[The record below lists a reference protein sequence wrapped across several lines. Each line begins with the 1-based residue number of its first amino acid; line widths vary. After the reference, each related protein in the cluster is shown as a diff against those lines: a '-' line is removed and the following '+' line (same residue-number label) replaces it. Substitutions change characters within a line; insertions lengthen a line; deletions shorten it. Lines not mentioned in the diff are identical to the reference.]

1 MSPLVM
7 PFVIGAVVLLG
18 MLLGIFAIF
27 RAFYVKVEQGT
38 ALIVNDLSATPK
50 VRFTGSLVIPV
61 LYKAELMRVSLITLQ
76 VDRRGKEGLICKD
89 NMRADI
95 TVAFYLR
102 VNETQ
107 ADVLRVAKAIG
118 AHRAS
123 DRNAVDELF
132 NAKFSEALK
141 TVGKKFEFTELFEKR
156 QEFRDE
162 IVKIIG
168 ADLNGYV
175 LEDVAID
182 YLEQTPKHLLDS
194 NNILDA
200 EGIRKITERTATQN
214 VVTNELEQNEK
225 LAITKKNV
233 EAREA
238 TLALE
243 RQQAEA
249 EARQKR
255 EIETIRSREE
265 AEAARVREEQRLIAE
280 AARLETE
287 EKLKIRE
294 QNVQREVEVAEQ
306 NRQRA
311 VAIEVERVQRAKAL
325 EQVTTDREVQL
336 QGVERDKVVEVGKK
350 DVANITRERIAID
363 KTVTVEE
370 ERIKEVRVVSEAER
384 DKQARVLA
392 AEAAAQEEM
401 VRAVKEAEA
410 AEAASRHKAVELA
423 TMAQASEA
431 AAKHKAAELATM
443 AQAKLEAAS
452 READAKRI
460 LAEASRVELAAPG
473 LAEAAVREAEAGA
486 IEKVGAAEARVL
498 EAKAEAVY
506 KQGSA
511 EARVLAERLAAQADG
526 EAKLGQ
532 AKATAA
538 ESVGVAEATV
548 TARQLAAQAEGE
560 AKLGQAKATAAESV
574 GLAEAKVLAERLAA
588 QAAGE
593 AKLGTAKATAVES
606 VGVAEANVTAKK
618 LMAEAEGL
626 TKKFE
631 AIDSLSDRAR
641 QHEEF
646 RMTLQGHL
654 EQAMAAIHAGRDVS
668 KENAEVI
675 ASALRNAN
683 IDLVGGDGG
692 MFDSLSKALT
702 LGKSIEG
709 FAGKSPI
716 VQDLLAR
723 FLGTGNGAARL
734 AGGAPTVP
742 ITPEVFEQVAP
753 KVDAPAVA
761 PAAAAD
767 PVA

>member
-1 MSPLVM
+1 MSASLLM
-7 PFVIGAVVLLG
+7 PVVIGAGVILL
-18 MLLGIFAIF
+18 MLLGVFALF
-27 RAFYVKVEQGT
+27 SAFYVKVEQGT
-38 ALIVNDLSATPK
+38 ALIINDLSAQPK
-50 VRFTGSLVIPV
+50 VRFTGSLILPV
-61 LYKAELMRVSLITLQ
+61 LYKAELMRVSLITLE
-76 VDRRGKEGLICKD
+76 VDRRGKEGLICRD

-118 AHRAS
+118 ADRAS
-123 DRNAVDELF
+123 DREAVDELF

-162 IVKIIG
+162 IVKVIG
-168 ADLNGYV
+168 NDLNGYV

-182 YLEQTPKHLLDS
+182 YLEQTPKHLLDH

-255 EIETIRSREE
+255 EIETIQAREA
-265 AEAARVREEQRLIAE
+265 AETARVREEQRLIAE
-280 AARLETE
+280 QARLESD
-287 EKLKIRE
+287 EKIRIRE

-311 VAIEVERVQRAKAL
+311 VAIEVERVARARQM
-325 EQVTTDREVQL
+325 EEVTTDREVQL

-384 DKQARVLA
+384 EKQARVLA
-392 AEAAAQEEM
+392 AEAAAQEAM
-401 VRAVKEAEA
+401 VRSVKEAEA
-410 AEAASRHKAVELA
+410 AEAAARHRALEIT
-423 TMAQASEA
+423 TMAQAR
-431 AAKHKAAELATM
+431 LD
-443 AQAKLEAAS
+443 AAS
-452 READAKRI
+452 RESDAKRM
-460 LAEASRVELAAPG
+460 LAEAIRVEMAAPG
-473 LAEAAVREAEAGA
+473 LAETDVRHAEAAA

-498 EAKAEAVY
+498 EAKADAAY

-511 EARVLAERLAAQADG
+511 EARVLGERLGAQAQG
-526 EAKLGQ
+526 EAKLG
-532 AKATAA
+532 
-538 ESVGVAEATV
+538 E
-548 TARQLAAQAEGE
+548 
-560 AKLGQAKATAAESV
+560 
-574 GLAEAKVLAERLAA
+574 
-588 QAAGE
+588 
-593 AKLGTAKATAVES
+593 AKATAVES
-606 VGVAEANVTAKK
+606 VGVAEANVTGRK
-618 LMAEAEGL
+618 LAAEAEGL
-626 TKKFE
+626 TKKFQ

-641 QHEEF
+641 AHEEF
-646 RMTLQGHL
+646 RMSLETHL
-654 EQAMAAIHAGRDVS
+654 EQALAAIAAGRDVS

-675 ASALRNAN
+675 ASALRTAN

-692 MFDSLSKALT
+692 MFDALSKALT
-702 LGKSIEG
+702 LGRSIEG

-716 VQDLLAR
+716 VQDLMER
-723 FLGTGNGAARL
+723 FLGVARPEPRERL
-734 AGGAPTVP
+734 SVP
-742 ITPEVFEQVAP
+742 ITAEVFEQVAP
-753 KVDAPAVA
+753 QAE
-761 PAAAAD
+761 PAA
-767 PVA
+767 

>member
-1 MSPLVM
+1 MM
-7 PFVIGAVVLLG
+7 PFVIGAAVLLA
-18 MLLGIFAIF
+18 MLLGVFALF
-27 RAFYVKVEQGT
+27 SAFYVKVEQGT
-38 ALIVNDLSATPK
+38 ALIINDMSSQPK
-50 VRFTGSLVIPV
+50 VRFTGSLIIPV

-118 AHRAS
+118 AGRAS
-123 DRNAVDELF
+123 DREAVDELF

-168 ADLNGYV
+168 NDLNGYV

-182 YLEQTPKHLLDS
+182 YLEQTPKHLLDQ

-214 VVTNELEQNEK
+214 VVTNELEQNQK

-255 EIETIRSREE
+255 EIETIQARET
-265 AEAARVREEQRLIAE
+265 AETTRVREEQRLIAE
-280 AARLETE
+280 GARLEAD
-287 EKLKIRE
+287 EKIQIRE
-294 QNVQREVEVAEQ
+294 QNVQREVEVAGQ

-311 VAIEVERVQRAKAL
+311 VAIEVERVQRARQL
-325 EQVTTDREVQL
+325 EEVTTDREVQL

-384 DKQARVLA
+384 EKQARVLA
-392 AEAAAQEEM
+392 AEAAAQEAL
-401 VRAVKEAEA
+401 VRAVKEAESAESA
-410 AEAASRHKAVELA
+410 ARHHAVEITTL
-423 TMAQASEA
+423 AQAR
-431 AAKHKAAELATM
+431 
-443 AQAKLEAAS
+443 LEAAS
-452 READAKRI
+452 READAKRL
-460 LAEASRVELAAPG
+460 LADAIRVELAAPG
-473 LAEAAVREAEAGA
+473 LAETAVREAEATA
-486 IEKVGAAEARVL
+486 IEKVGAAEARVI
-498 EAKAEAVY
+498 EAKAEAIY

-511 EARVLAERLAAQADG
+511 EARVMAEKLAAEAEG
-526 EAKLGQ
+526 EARMG
-532 AKATAA
+532 TARA
-538 ESVGVAEATV
+538 SAVESVGVAEATV
-548 TARQLAAQAEGE
+548 TGRKLA
-560 AKLGQAKATAAESV
+560 
-574 GLAEAKVLAERLAA
+574 
-588 QAAGE
+588 
-593 AKLGTAKATAVES
+593 
-606 VGVAEANVTAKK
+606 
-618 LMAEAEGL
+618 AEAEGL
-626 TKKFE
+626 TKKFG
-631 AIDSLSDRAR
+631 AIDALTDRAR
-641 QHEEF
+641 SHEEF
-646 RMTLQGHL
+646 RMTLEANL
-654 EQAMAAIHAGRDVS
+654 EQAMAAIAAGKDISR
-668 KENAEVI
+668 ENAEVI
-675 ASALRNAN
+675 ATALRNAN

-692 MFDSLSKALT
+692 MFEMLSKSLT

-709 FAGKSPI
+709 LAGKSPI
-716 VQDLLAR
+716 VQDLMER
-723 FLGTGNGAARL
+723 FLGVARPEPRERVSL
-734 AGGAPTVP
+734 P

-753 KVDAPAVA
+753 K
-761 PAAAAD
+761 
-767 PVA
+767 

>member
-1 MSPLVM
+1 MSLSLVM
-7 PFVIGAVVLLG
+7 PFLIGAAVLLVV
-18 MLLGIFAIF
+18 LLGIFAMF
-27 RAFYVKVEQGT
+27 SAFYTKVEQGT
-38 ALIVNDLSATPK
+38 ALIVNDMSAQPK
-50 VRFTGSLVIPV
+50 VRFTGGLIIPV
-61 LYKAELMRVSLITLQ
+61 LYKAELMRISLITLQ
-76 VDRRGKEGLICKD
+76 VDRRGKEGLICRD

-95 TVAFYLR
+95 AVAFYLR

-118 AHRAS
+118 ANRAS
-123 DRNAVDELF
+123 DREAVDELF

-162 IVKIIG
+162 IVKVIG
-168 ADLNGYV
+168 NDLNGYV

-200 EGIRKITERTATQN
+200 EGIRKITERTAAQN

-255 EIETIRSREE
+255 EIETIQAR
-265 AEAARVREEQRLIAE
+265 EAAETARVSEEQRLIAE
-280 AARLETE
+280 QARLEAE
-287 EKLKIRE
+287 EKIQIRS
-294 QNVQREVEVAEQ
+294 QNVQREVQVAEQ

-311 VAIEVERVQRAKAL
+311 VAIEVERVDRARQL
-325 EQVTTDREVQL
+325 EKVTTEREVQL

-384 DKQARVLA
+384 EKQARVLA
-392 AEAAAQEEM
+392 AEAAAQEAA

-410 AEAASRHKAVELA
+410 AEAAAKHRAIEIT
-423 TMAQASEA
+423 TMAQA
-431 AAKHKAAELATM
+431 ELD
-443 AQAKLEAAS
+443 AAS
-452 READAKRI
+452 RQSEAKRV
-460 LAEASRVELAAPG
+460 LAEGVRAEQAAPG
-473 LAEAAVREAEAGA
+473 LADAQVREAAASA
-486 IEKVGAAEARVL
+486 IEKVGIAEARVI
-498 EAKAEAVY
+498 EAKADAAL
-506 KQGSA
+506 KQGSN
-511 EARVLAERLAAQADG
+511 EARVLAARLG
-526 EAKLGQ
+526 
-532 AKATAA
+532 A
-538 ESVGVAEATV
+538 E
-548 TARQLAAQAEGE
+548 AEGE
-560 AKLGQAKATAAESV
+560 AKMGHARAAATDSV
-574 GLAEAKVLAERLAA
+574 G
-588 QAAGE
+588 
-593 AKLGTAKATAVES
+593 T
-606 VGVAEANVTAKK
+606 AEANVVGRK
-618 LMAEAEGL
+618 LAAEAEGL

-641 QHEEF
+641 AHEEF
-646 RMTLQGHL
+646 RMALGTHL
-654 EQAMAAIHAGRDVS
+654 EQAMAAINAGRDVS

-692 MFDSLSKALT
+692 MFESLSKALT

-716 VQDLLAR
+716 VQDLLER
-723 FLGTGNGAARL
+723 FLGAARNGSQR
-734 AGGAPTVP
+734 AAAVEAQAVE
-742 ITPEVFEQVAP
+742 ITPEVFEQIAP
-753 KVDAPAVA
+753 RT
-761 PAAAAD
+761 D

>member
-1 MSPLVM
+1 M
-7 PFVIGAVVLLG
+7 PFAIGFGILLAVVLGTLG
-18 MLLGIFAIF
+18 LFS
-27 RAFYVKVEQGT
+27 AFYVKVEQGT

-50 VRFTGSLVIPV
+50 VRFTGGMVLPV
-61 LYKAELMRVSLITLQ
+61 LHKAEQMRISLITLQ
-76 VDRRGKEGLICKD
+76 VDRRGKEGLICRD

-95 TVAFYLR
+95 AVAFYLR

-118 AHRAS
+118 ADRAS

-162 IVKIIG
+162 IVKVIG
-168 ADLNGYV
+168 NDLNGYV

-194 NNILDA
+194 NNIMDA

-255 EIETIRSREE
+255 EIETIQARET
-265 AEAARVREEQRLIAE
+265 AETTRVREEQRMIAE
-280 AARLETE
+280 GARLEAD
-287 EKLKIRE
+287 EKLQIRE

-311 VAIEVERVQRAKAL
+311 VAIEVERVERARQL
-325 EQVTTDREVQL
+325 EQVTTQREVQL

-384 DKQARVLA
+384 EKQARVLA
-392 AEAAAQEEM
+392 AEAAAQESA
-401 VRAVKEAEA
+401 VREVKEAEA
-410 AEAASRHKAVELA
+410 AESAARHRALELT
-423 TMAQASEA
+423 TMAQARLA
-431 AAKHKAAELATM
+431 AAGHD
-443 AQAKLEAAS
+443 
-452 READAKRI
+452 ADAKRM
-460 LAEASRVELAAPG
+460 LAEALRVEMAAPG
-473 LAEAAVREAEAGA
+473 LAEAAVREAEASA
-486 IEKVGAAEARVL
+486 IEKVGAAEARVM
-498 EAKAEAVY
+498 EAKADASY
-506 KQGSA
+506 KQGSVD
-511 EARVLAERLAAQADG
+511 ARVLAERLG
-526 EAKLGQ
+526 
-532 AKATAA
+532 A
-538 ESVGVAEATV
+538 E
-548 TARQLAAQAEGE
+548 AEGE
-560 AKLGQAKATAAESV
+560 AKMGSARAAAVESV
-574 GLAEAKVLAERLAA
+574 GLAEATVTGR
-588 QAAGE
+588 
-593 AKLGTAKATAVES
+593 KLE
-606 VGVAEANVTAKK
+606 
-618 LMAEAEGL
+618 AEAEGL
-626 TKKFE
+626 TKKFG
-631 AIDSLSDRAR
+631 AIDALTDRAR
-641 QHEEF
+641 AHEEF
-646 RMTLQGHL
+646 RMTLEASL
-654 EQAMAAIHAGRDVS
+654 EQAMAAISAGKEVS

-675 ASALRNAN
+675 GSALRNAN

-692 MFDSLSKALT
+692 MFEMLSKSLT

-716 VQDLLAR
+716 VQDLMSR
-723 FLGTGNGAARL
+723 FLGVAKPEPRERVSL
-734 AGGAPTVP
+734 P
-742 ITPEVFEQVAP
+742 ITPELFEQVAP
-753 KVDAPAVA
+753 KPEVGNRE
-761 PAAAAD
+761 
-767 PVA
+767 

>member
-1 MSPLVM
+1 MSMSIAM
-7 PFVIGAVVLLG
+7 PFLIGAGVLLA
-18 MLLGIFAIF
+18 MLLGTFALF
-27 RAFYVKVEQGT
+27 SAFYRKVEQGT
-38 ALIVNDLSATPK
+38 ALIVNDLSAQPK
-50 VRFTGSLVIPV
+50 VRFTGGLIIPV
-61 LYKAELMRVSLITLQ
+61 LYKAELMRISLITVQ
-76 VDRRGKEGLICKD
+76 VDRRGKEGLICRD

-118 AHRAS
+118 ANRAS
-123 DRNAVDELF
+123 DRQAVDELF

-168 ADLNGYV
+168 NDLNGYV

-182 YLEQTPKHLLDS
+182 FLEQTPKHLLDH

-200 EGIRKITERTATQN
+200 EGIRKITERTAAQN

-255 EIETIRSREE
+255 EIETIQAREA
-265 AEAARVREEQRLIAE
+265 AETARVREEQRLIAE
-280 AARLETE
+280 QARLESD
-287 EKLKIRE
+287 EKIQIRE
-294 QNVQREVEVAEQ
+294 QNVQREVEVAGQ

-311 VAIEVERVQRAKAL
+311 VAIEVERVERARQL
-325 EQVTTDREVQL
+325 EQVTTEREVQL

-384 DKQARVLA
+384 EKQARVLA
-392 AEAAAQEEM
+392 AEAAAQEAM

-410 AEAASRHKAVELA
+410 AETAAKHRALELT
-423 TMAQASEA
+423 TMAQAR
-431 AAKHKAAELATM
+431 
-443 AQAKLEAAS
+443 LEAAS
-452 READAKRI
+452 READSKRL
-460 LAEASRVELAAPG
+460 LAEAIRVEMAAPG
-473 LAEAAVREAEAGA
+473 LAEAAVREAEATA
-486 IEKVGAAEARVL
+486 IEKVGAAEARVM
-498 EAKAEAVY
+498 EAKADAVY

-511 EARVLAERLAAQADG
+511 EARVLAERLG
-526 EAKLGQ
+526 
-532 AKATAA
+532 A
-538 ESVGVAEATV
+538 E
-548 TARQLAAQAEGE
+548 AEGE
-560 AKLGQAKATAAESV
+560 ARMGQARATS
-574 GLAEAKVLAERLAA
+574 
-588 QAAGE
+588 
-593 AKLGTAKATAVES
+593 VES
-606 VGVAEANVTAKK
+606 VGVAEANVTARK
-618 LMAEAEGL
+618 LTAEAEGL

-641 QHEEF
+641 SHEEF
-646 RMTLQGHL
+646 RMALESHL
-654 EQAMAAIHAGRDVS
+654 EQAMAAISAGRDVS

-675 ASALRNAN
+675 ASALRGAN

-692 MFDSLSKALT
+692 MFDSLSRALT

-716 VQDLLAR
+716 VQDLMER
-723 FLGTGNGAARL
+723 FLGVTQREARERLNGAV
-734 AGGAPTVP
+734 PVVP

-753 KVDAPAVA
+753 KV
-761 PAAAAD
+761 
-767 PVA
+767 

>member
-1 MSPLVM
+1 MSASLIM
-7 PFVIGAVVLLG
+7 PFVIGAVVLLV
-18 MLLGIFAIF
+18 MLLGIFALF
-27 RAFYVKVEQGT
+27 SAFYVKVEQGT
-38 ALIVNDLSATPK
+38 ALIINDMSSQPK
-50 VRFTGSLVIPV
+50 VRFTGSLIIPV

-118 AHRAS
+118 AGRAS
-123 DRNAVDELF
+123 DREAVDELF

-168 ADLNGYV
+168 NDLNGYV

-182 YLEQTPKHLLDS
+182 YLEQTPKHLLDQ

-214 VVTNELEQNEK
+214 VVTNELEQNQK

-255 EIETIRSREE
+255 EIETIQAR
-265 AEAARVREEQRLIAE
+265 EAAETTRVREEQRLIAE
-280 AARLETE
+280 GARLEAD
-287 EKLKIRE
+287 EKIQIRE
-294 QNVQREVEVAEQ
+294 QNVQREVEVAGQ

-311 VAIEVERVQRAKAL
+311 VAIEVERVERARQL

-384 DKQARVLA
+384 EKQARVLA
-392 AEAAAQEEM
+392 AEAAAQEAL

-410 AEAASRHKAVELA
+410 AESAARHRAVEIT
-423 TMAQASEA
+423 TMAQAR
-431 AAKHKAAELATM
+431 
-443 AQAKLEAAS
+443 LEAAS
-452 READAKRI
+452 READAKRV
-460 LAEASRVELAAPG
+460 LADAIRVEMAAPG
-473 LAEAAVREAEAGA
+473 LAETAVREAEATA
-486 IEKVGAAEARVL
+486 IEKVGAAEARVI
-498 EAKAEAVY
+498 EAKAEATY

-511 EARVLAERLAAQADG
+511 EARVMAE
-526 EAKLGQ
+526 KLG
-532 AKATAA
+532 A
-538 ESVGVAEATV
+538 E
-548 TARQLAAQAEGE
+548 AEGE
-560 AKLGQAKATAAESV
+560 A
-574 GLAEAKVLAERLAA
+574 RM
-588 QAAGE
+588 
-593 AKLGTAKATAVES
+593 GTARATAVEQ
-606 VGVAEANVTAKK
+606 VGVAEANVTGRK
-618 LMAEAEGL
+618 LAAEAEGL
-626 TKKFE
+626 TKKFG
-631 AIDSLSDRAR
+631 AIDALTDRAR
-641 QHEEF
+641 SHEEF
-646 RMTLQGHL
+646 RMTLEANL
-654 EQAMAAIHAGRDVS
+654 EQAMAAIAAGKEVS
-668 KENAEVI
+668 RENAEVI
-675 ASALRNAN
+675 ATALRNAN

-692 MFDSLSKALT
+692 MFEMLSKSLT

-716 VQDLLAR
+716 VQDLMER
-723 FLGTGNGAARL
+723 FLGVARPEPRDRVSL
-734 AGGAPTVP
+734 P

-753 KVDAPAVA
+753 K
-761 PAAAAD
+761 
-767 PVA
+767 

>member
-1 MSPLVM
+1 MSVSLIM
-7 PFVIGAVVLLG
+7 PFVIGAAVLLA
-18 MLLGIFAIF
+18 MLLGIFALF
-27 RAFYVKVEQGT
+27 SAFYVKVEQGT
-38 ALIVNDLSATPK
+38 ALIINDMSSQPK
-50 VRFTGSLVIPV
+50 VRFTGSLIIPV

-118 AHRAS
+118 AGRAS
-123 DRNAVDELF
+123 DREAVDELF

-168 ADLNGYV
+168 NDLNGYV

-182 YLEQTPKHLLDS
+182 YLEQTPKHLLDQ

-214 VVTNELEQNEK
+214 VVTNELEQNQK

-255 EIETIRSREE
+255 EIETIQARET
-265 AEAARVREEQRLIAE
+265 AETTRVREEQRLIAE
-280 AARLETE
+280 GARLEAD
-287 EKLKIRE
+287 EKIQIRE
-294 QNVQREVEVAEQ
+294 QNVQREVEVAGQ

-311 VAIEVERVQRAKAL
+311 VAIEMERVERAKQL

-392 AEAAAQEEM
+392 AEAAAQEAL
-401 VRAVKEAEA
+401 VREVKEAEA
-410 AEAASRHKAVELA
+410 AESAARHRAVEIT
-423 TMAQASEA
+423 TMAQAR
-431 AAKHKAAELATM
+431 LD
-443 AQAKLEAAS
+443 AAS
-452 READAKRI
+452 HEADAKRL
-460 LAEASRVELAAPG
+460 LADAIRVELAAPG
-473 LAEAAVREAEAGA
+473 LAETAVREAEATA
-486 IEKVGAAEARVL
+486 IEKVGAAEARVM
-498 EAKAEAVY
+498 EAKAEATY

-511 EARVLAERLAAQADG
+511 EARVMAEKLGAEAEG
-526 EAKLGQ
+526 EARMG
-532 AKATAA
+532 TARA
-538 ESVGVAEATV
+538 SAVEQVGVAEATV
-548 TARQLAAQAEGE
+548 TGRKLA
-560 AKLGQAKATAAESV
+560 
-574 GLAEAKVLAERLAA
+574 
-588 QAAGE
+588 
-593 AKLGTAKATAVES
+593 
-606 VGVAEANVTAKK
+606 
-618 LMAEAEGL
+618 AEAEGL
-626 TKKFE
+626 TKKFG
-631 AIDSLSDRAR
+631 AIDALTDRAR
-641 QHEEF
+641 SHEEF
-646 RMTLQGHL
+646 RMTLEANL
-654 EQAMAAIHAGRDVS
+654 EQAMAAIAAGKEVS

-675 ASALRNAN
+675 ATALRNAN

-692 MFDSLSKALT
+692 MFEMLSKSLT

-716 VQDLLAR
+716 VQDLMER
-723 FLGTGNGAARL
+723 FLGVAKPEPRERVSL
-734 AGGAPTVP
+734 P
-742 ITPEVFEQVAP
+742 ITPEVFDQVAP
-753 KVDAPAVA
+753 K
-761 PAAAAD
+761 
-767 PVA
+767 

>member
-1 MSPLVM
+1 MSTSLLL
-7 PFVIGAVVLLG
+7 PFAIGAGILFM
-18 MLLGIFAIF
+18 MLLGIFGLF

-38 ALIVNDLSATPK
+38 ALIVNDMSAQPK
-50 VRFTGSLVIPV
+50 VRFTGSLIIPV

-76 VDRRGKEGLICKD
+76 VDRRGKEGLICRD

-118 AHRAS
+118 ANRAS
-123 DRNAVDELF
+123 DREAVDELF

-141 TVGKKFEFTELFEKR
+141 TVGKKFEFTELFEQR
-156 QEFRDE
+156 QEFRDA
-162 IVKIIG
+162 IIKVIG
-168 ADLNGYV
+168 NDLNGYV

-182 YLEQTPKHLLDS
+182 YLEQTPKHLLDH

-255 EIETIRSREE
+255 EIETIQAR
-265 AEAARVREEQRLIAE
+265 EAAETTRVREEQRLIAE
-280 AARLETE
+280 QARLESD
-287 EKLKIRE
+287 EKIQIRE

-311 VAIEVERVQRAKAL
+311 VAIEVERVGRARQL

-410 AEAASRHKAVELA
+410 AEAAARHKAVEIA
-423 TMAQASEA
+423 TMAQAGEA
-431 AAKHKAAELATM
+431 ASKHKAAELATM
-443 AQAKLEAAS
+443 AQAKLEAATH
-452 READAKRI
+452 EADAKRI
-460 LAEASRVELAAPG
+460 MAEASRVELAAPG
-473 LAEAAVREAEAGA
+473 LAEAAVREAEATA
-486 IEKVGAAEARVL
+486 LEKVGAAEARVM

-511 EARVLAERLAAQADG
+511 EARVLAERMAAEADG
-526 EAKLGQ
+526 EARLGQ
-532 AKATAA
+532 ARAA
-538 ESVGVAEATV
+538 S
-548 TARQLAAQAEGE
+548 
-560 AKLGQAKATAAESV
+560 
-574 GLAEAKVLAERLAA
+574 
-588 QAAGE
+588 
-593 AKLGTAKATAVES
+593 VES
-606 VGVAEANVTAKK
+606 VGVAEAAVTAKK
-618 LMAEAEGL
+618 LTAEAEGEARMGQARATSVESVGIAEANVTARKLTAEAEGL
-626 TKKFE
+626 TRKFA
-631 AIDSLSDRAR
+631 AIDSLSERAR
-641 QHEEF
+641 THEEF
-646 RMTLQGHL
+646 RMTLEAHV
-654 EQAMAAIHAGRDVS
+654 EQAMAAISAGKDISR
-668 KENAEVI
+668 ENAEVM

-692 MFDSLSKALT
+692 MFETLSRALT

-716 VQDLLAR
+716 VQDLMER
-723 FLGTGNGAARL
+723 FLGVARPEARL
-734 AGGAPTVP
+734 NGGSPAQVVP
-742 ITPEVFEQVAP
+742 ITPEVFEQVA
-753 KVDAPAVA
+753 KGE
-761 PAAAAD
+761 

>member
-1 MSPLVM
+1 MSTSVLM
-7 PFVIGAVVLLG
+7 PFLVGAGILIVVLLG
-18 MLLGIFAIF
+18 TFAMF
-27 RAFYVKVEQGT
+27 SAFYVKVEQGT

-50 VRFTGSLVIPV
+50 VRFTGGLVIPV
-61 LYKAELMRVSLITLQ
+61 LYKAELMRISLITLQ
-76 VDRRGKEGLICKD
+76 VDRRGKEGLICRD

-118 AHRAS
+118 ADRAS

-156 QEFRDE
+156 QEFRDA
-162 IVKIIG
+162 IVKVIG
-168 ADLNGYV
+168 NDLNGYV

-182 YLEQTPKHLLDS
+182 YLEQTPKALLDH

-200 EGIRKITERTATQN
+200 EGIRKITERTAAQN

-255 EIETIRSREE
+255 EIETIQAR
-265 AEAARVREEQRLIAE
+265 EAAETTRVREEQRLIAE
-280 AARLETE
+280 QARLESD
-287 EKLKIRE
+287 EKIQIRE

-311 VAIEVERVQRAKAL
+311 VAIEMERVERAREL
-325 EQVTTDREVQL
+325 EKVTTDREVQL

-384 DKQARVLA
+384 EKQARVLA
-392 AEAAAQEEM
+392 AEAAAQEAA
-401 VRAVKEAEA
+401 VRAVKQAEA
-410 AEAASRHKAVELA
+410 A
-423 TMAQASEA
+423 EA
-431 AAKHKAAELATM
+431 AAKHKAVELTTM
-443 AQAKLEAAS
+443 AQAQLDAAS
-452 READAKRI
+452 REAEAKRI
-460 LAEASRVELAAPG
+460 MAEAIRVELAAPG
-473 LAEAAVREAEAGA
+473 LAETAVREAEAGA
-486 IEKVGAAEARVL
+486 IEKVGAAEARVM
-498 EAKAEAVY
+498 EAKADAVY

-511 EARVLAERLAAQADG
+511 EARVLAERLTAEAEG
-526 EAKLGQ
+526 EARLGQ
-532 AKATAA
+532 ARATSV

-548 TARQLAAQAEGE
+548 TAR
-560 AKLGQAKATAAESV
+560 KLT
-574 GLAEAKVLAERLAA
+574 
-588 QAAGE
+588 
-593 AKLGTAKATAVES
+593 
-606 VGVAEANVTAKK
+606 
-618 LMAEAEGL
+618 AEAEGL

-646 RMTLQGHL
+646 RMTLETHL
-654 EQAMAAIHAGRDVS
+654 EQAMAAIQAGREVS

-692 MFDSLSKALT
+692 MFDSLSRALT

-716 VQDLLAR
+716 VSDLLER
-723 FLGTGNGAARL
+723 FLGVSRNGGRERV
-734 AGGAPTVP
+734 AGGASVVP
-742 ITPEVFEQVAP
+742 ITAEIFEQVAP
-753 KVDAPAVA
+753 NTE
-761 PAAAAD
+761 
-767 PVA
+767 PVS

>member
-1 MSPLVM
+1 MEMMSYVL
-7 PFVIGAVVLLG
+7 PFLTVGALIVIGTLG
-18 MLLGIFAIF
+18 ALAIF
-27 RAFYVKVEQGT
+27 RAFYIKVEQGT
-38 ALIVNDLSATPK
+38 ALIVNDMSTTPK
-50 VRFTGSLVIPV
+50 VVFTGKLVIPV
-61 LYKAELMRVSLITLQ
+61 IHKAERMKISLISLQ

-95 TVAFYLR
+95 AVAFYLR

-107 ADVLRVAKAIG
+107 QDVLRVAKAIG
-118 AHRAS
+118 VDRAS
-123 DRNAVDELF
+123 DRAAVDELF

-162 IVKIIG
+162 IIKVIG
-168 ADLNGYV
+168 SDLNGYV

-182 YLEQTPKHLLDS
+182 FLEQTPKHLLDP

-255 EIETIRSREE
+255 EIETIQAREA
-265 AEAARVREEQRLIAE
+265 AETARVREEQRLIAE
-280 AARLETE
+280 QARLESD
-287 EKLKIRE
+287 EKLQIRE

-311 VAIEVERVQRAKAL
+311 VAIEIERVARAKQL

-370 ERIKEVRVVSEAER
+370 ERIKEVRVISEAER

-410 AEAASRHKAVELA
+410 AEAASKHKAVEIA

-431 AAKHKAAELATM
+431 AAKHKAVEMATM
-443 AQAKLEAAS
+443 AQARLEAATH
-452 READAKRI
+452 EADAKRI
-460 LAEASRVELAAPG
+460 LAEAARVELAAPG

-511 EARVLAERLAAQADG
+511 EARVLAERMAAQADG
-526 EAKLGQ
+526 ETRLGQ

-548 TARQLAAQAEGE
+548 TARQLSAQAEGE
-560 AKLGQAKATAAESV
+560 AKLGQAKATATESV
-574 GLAEAKVLAERLAA
+574 GLAEARVLAERLSA
-588 QAAGE
+588 QAEGE

-646 RMTLQGHL
+646 RMTLSTHL

-716 VQDLLAR
+716 VQDLMQR
-723 FLGTGNGAARL
+723 FLGVGSGTARL
-734 AGGAPTVP
+734 NGGEAPAVVP

-753 KVDAPAVA
+753 KAEPAV
-761 PAAAAD
+761 
-767 PVA
+767 

>member
-1 MSPLVM
+1 MSLAM
-7 PFVIGAVVLLG
+7 PFVIGAVVLLV
-18 MLLGIFAIF
+18 MLLGIFGLF
-27 RAFYVKVEQGT
+27 SAFYVKVEQGT
-38 ALIVNDLSATPK
+38 ALIINDLSATPK
-50 VRFTGSLVIPV
+50 VRFTGSLIIPV

-76 VDRRGKEGLICKD
+76 VDRRGKEGLICRD

-118 AHRAS
+118 ASRAS
-123 DRNAVDELF
+123 DREAVDELF

-141 TVGKKFEFTELFEKR
+141 TVGKKFDFTELFEKR

-162 IVKIIG
+162 IVKVIG
-168 ADLNGYV
+168 NDLNGYV

-182 YLEQTPKHLLDS
+182 FLEQTPKHLLDH

-200 EGIRKITERTATQN
+200 EGIRKITERTAQQN

-255 EIETIRSREE
+255 EIETIQAREA
-265 AEAARVREEQRLIAE
+265 AETARVREEQRLIAE
-280 AARLETE
+280 QARLESD
-287 EKLKIRE
+287 EKIQIRE
-294 QNVQREVEVAEQ
+294 QNVQREVEVAGQ

-311 VAIEVERVQRAKAL
+311 VAIEVERVERARQL
-325 EQVTTDREVQL
+325 EQVTTEREVQL

-392 AEAAAQEEM
+392 AEAAAQEAL

-410 AEAASRHKAVELA
+410 AEAAAKHRAVEIT
-423 TMAQASEA
+423 TMAQA
-431 AAKHKAAELATM
+431 
-443 AQAKLEAAS
+443 QLEAAS
-452 READAKRI
+452 SEAEAKRVM
-460 LAEASRVELAAPG
+460 AEGIRVEMAAPG
-473 LAEAAVREAEAGA
+473 LAEAVVREADAA
-486 IEKVGAAEARVL
+486 ALEKVGIAEARVI

-511 EARVLAERLAAQADG
+511 EARVLAERLAAEADG
-526 EAKLGQ
+526 EARLGQ
-532 AKATAA
+532 ARAA
-538 ESVGVAEATV
+538 S
-548 TARQLAAQAEGE
+548 
-560 AKLGQAKATAAESV
+560 
-574 GLAEAKVLAERLAA
+574 
-588 QAAGE
+588 
-593 AKLGTAKATAVES
+593 VES

-618 LMAEAEGL
+618 LGAEAEGEARLGQARATSVESVGVAEANVTAKKLTAEAEGL
-626 TKKFE
+626 TKKFA

-641 QHEEF
+641 THEEF
-646 RMTLQGHL
+646 RMTLEAHV
-654 EQAMAAIHAGRDVS
+654 EQAMASISAGREIS
-668 KENAEVI
+668 KENGEVI

-692 MFDSLSKALT
+692 MFETLSKALT

-716 VQDLLAR
+716 VQDLMER
-723 FLGTGNGAARL
+723 FLGVSRPEPRERL
-734 AGGAPTVP
+734 SMP

-753 KVDAPAVA
+753 KAE
-761 PAAAAD
+761 